1 MIIGVRRHLLPLV
14 ALLLLLLLAACAP
27 AATADPTRSVATT
40 PTPSASAEAT
50 ASLAAF
56 PVSLTDDAGASVQI
70 ESEPQ
75 RIVSLAPSNTEIVCA
90 LGACD
95 RVVGVTDADDFPA
108 DVADIPD
115 VVIAA
120 QVDTEAVVA
129 AEPDLVLA
137 AGNELTPST
146 VITQLTDLGLVV
158 MTLYPETLDEVYG
171 DIELVGSALGATSAA
186 ADVVADMQ
194 RRAAAVQDAVAGTD
208 APRTFYEVAV
218 FEGTIYTAG
227 DGSFIAD
234 LIELAGGDP
243 ITGDATG
250 TIGLEALV
258 AADPELIVL
267 GDATYDPSVTAE
279 AVAQRPG
286 WGEMAAVEDGR
297 ITVFSDDLIATRPG
311 PRIVD
316 GLEALARVIHPEAFD

>member
-1 MIIGVRRHLLPLV
+1 MIIGLRRHLLPL
-14 ALLLLLLLAACAP
+14 ALLLVLLAACAP
-27 AATADPTRSVATT
+27 AATANPTV
-40 PTPSASAEAT
+40 SASAAAT
-50 ASLAAF
+50 GSPAAATF
-56 PVSLTDDAGASVQI
+56 PLTLTDDAGASVSI

-95 RVVGVTDADDFPA
+95 RVIGVTDADDYPA
-108 DVADIPD
+108 EVAEIPD
-115 VVIAA
+115 VIVAA

-146 VITQLTDLGLVV
+146 VIAQLTDLGLTVV
-158 MTLYPETLDEVYG
+158 TLYPETLDEVYA
-171 DIELVGSALGATSAA
+171 DIELVGRALGAEAAA

-194 RRAAAVQDAVAGTD
+194 QRASEVQETVAGTD
-208 APRTFYEVAV
+208 APRTFYEVGV

-234 LIELAGGDP
+234 LIELAGGEP
-243 ITGDATG
+243 VTGDATG
-250 TIGLEALV
+250 TIALEALV

-267 GDATYDPSVTAE
+267 GDATYDPSITPD

-286 WGEMAAVEDGR
+286 WAEMTAVGEGR
-297 ITVFSDDLIATRPG
+297 VIVFTDDLIATRPG

-316 GLEALARVIHPEAFD
+316 GLEALARAIHPEAFD